1 MGRGCATVR
10 PFQIGLTTSRAPD
23 LSNQAQNRSDAI
35 AADLRDAI
43 LRGDPAA
50 GERLPA
56 ERELAA
62 RLGVGRSSVRE
73 AVAKLAQLGL
83 VEIRHGGGAIV
94 RPVEDA
100 NVEVLRHLLVLDGEP
115 DLRLLGEFVD
125 VSEILVTSLVRFAV
139 VRATD
144 AELERALGL
153 IDRMIDPAGGD
164 AEYFEAV
171 EALMQL
177 IAEAS
182 RHLVLRLVRNGMRAI
197 LNDENRRGRRGR
209 LRPARE
215 DLIPIAADLRAA
227 IEARD
232 ADAAVAAVQRL
243 MQAGRERFLKRV
255 EARRA
260 KTR

>member
-100 NVEVLRHLLVLDGEP
+100 NVEVLRHLLVFVCTGETMRKSN
-115 DLRLLGEFVD
+115 RLTC
-125 VSEILVTSLVRFAV
+125 VTS
-139 VRATD
+139 
-144 AELERALGL
+144 
-153 IDRMIDPAGGD
+153 
-164 AEYFEAV
+164 
-171 EALMQL
+171 
-177 IAEAS
+177 
-182 RHLVLRLVRNGMRAI
+182 
-197 LNDENRRGRRGR
+197 
-209 LRPARE
+209 
-215 DLIPIAADLRAA
+215 
-227 IEARD
+227 
-232 ADAAVAAVQRL
+232 
-243 MQAGRERFLKRV
+243 
-255 EARRA
+255 
-260 KTR
+260 